1 MDQELEKAAKVIEEA
16 GGFVMFPED
25 SQQERDIRKQTHN
38 LELQEEAKKQA
49 EIDESKSDYEQRKAN
64 AFEEF
69 EEELGSPGFSFNEVS
84 DLCYRNGIDLDDI
97 EEYIFSHY

>member
-1 MDQELEKAAKVIEEA
+1 MDDKLQQAIDLIEEA
-16 GGFVMFPED
+16 GGIVLMQSTEETEMMAREAAMLEKTAEE
-25 SQQERDIRKQTHN
+25 QIR
-38 LELQEEAKKQA
+38 EA
-49 EIDESKSDYEQRKAN
+49 ESKKDYEERKAN

-69 EEELGSPGFSFNEVS
+69 EEELGSPGFCFNGVD